1 MKSSEEKSL
10 RYVLRHYKPGTFDTR
25 RAIRKFEL
33 RRQGHTLHRTL
44 LMWVLGVAAIVLF
57 VYGLYGWFSTA
68 EKVEPWTQLT
78 AANHTETYV
87 LPDSSRVTLYPESTL
102 RYQKG
107 KFGRRERSV
116 LVSGKAYFRVS
127 PDPACPF
134 RVTGRYGTVRVLGT
148 AFEFDEMS
156 REGETVVYVTEGR
169 VAFAVKETFGG
180 IFLYP
185 GMAASLKD
193 GAGMPEEMHPDV
205 PNPAAWATGTFVYE
219 NTPLEEVLRE
229 LSAYYGV
236 RLSSEDT
243 GKMLTAEFDTDEGVD
258 GIVALIE
265 QSLGTHINKE

>member
-1 MKSSEEKSL
+1 M
-10 RYVLRHYKPGTFDTR
+10 
-25 RAIRKFEL
+25 
-33 RRQGHTLHRTL
+33 
-44 LMWVLGVAAIVLF
+44 
-57 VYGLYGWFSTA
+57 
-68 EKVEPWTQLT
+68 
-78 AANHTETYV
+78 
-87 LPDSSRVTLYPESTL
+87 
-102 RYQKG
+102 
-107 KFGRRERSV
+107 
-116 LVSGKAYFRVS
+116 
-127 PDPACPF
+127 
-134 RVTGRYGTVRVLGT
+134 LGT

-156 REGETVVYVTEGR
+156 REGEPVVYVTEGR
-169 VAFAVKETFGG
+169 VAFAVKETYGG